1 MESNNPLEEVEV
13 QISNWFSPKELVKLS
28 TADLTPQMVAFAHA
42 VCSGL
47 SPNRAAAQV
56 GYGGKN
62 SGNYLIKNPKIQEE
76 IRTRQAMMVMATEV
90 SKEGI
95 LAELL
100 KIYHTLPGDI
110 PGTNLKLKAL
120 EMISKVSNFYSPD
133 TLVQVAN
140 QVQNINIEIVRP
152 DEHKLESNPG
162 IRKELGSST
171 DPKEMDC

>member
-1 MESNNPLEEVEV
+1 
-13 QISNWFSPKELVKLS
+13 
-28 TADLTPQMVAFAHA
+28 MVAFAHA

-47 SPNRAAAQV
+47 SPNRAATQV

-62 SGNYLIKNPKIQEE
+62 AGNYLIKNPKIQEE

-100 KIYHTLPGDI
+100 KIYHTLPSDM
-110 PGTNLKLKAL
+110 PGTGLKLKAL

-133 TLVQVAN
+133 TLVNVAN
-140 QVQNINIEIVRP
+140 QIQNITIEIVKP
-152 DEHKLESNPG
+152 DGHKLESHTSVP
-162 IRKELGSST
+162 KELGSPT
-171 DPKEMDC
+171 EQEEMDS